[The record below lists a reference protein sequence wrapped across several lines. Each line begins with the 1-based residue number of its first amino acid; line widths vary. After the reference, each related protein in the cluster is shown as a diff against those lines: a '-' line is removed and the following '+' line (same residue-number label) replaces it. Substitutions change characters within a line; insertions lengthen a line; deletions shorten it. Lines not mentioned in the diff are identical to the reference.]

1 MDAEDDMDGEEE
13 EINVEAVRAEVA
25 SFFIQYGFSSQAF
38 DSFLALAALITVFAL
53 GFSACNFISTHGSC
67 TFWNEVASLSLE
79 ALLEKWPDYHGTAI
93 YGAVARLNHACNPN
107 CRVEFNGSADCRVIA
122 CRNVPEG

>member
-1 MDAEDDMDGEEE
+1 MYCQRVIMNFFETSPQIAAHFR
-13 EINVEAVRAEVA
+13 NWANNQHPLAFA
-25 SFFIQYGFSSQAF
+25 SGRQ
-38 DSFLALAALITVFAL
+38 
-53 GFSACNFISTHGSC
+53 
-67 TFWNEVASLSLE
+67 